1 MTKPLD
7 PIEPIT
13 ATMSHDGPHPDN
25 CENCL
30 TALQGP
36 YCHACG
42 QHGHNPLKSF
52 KHAIEDVFESF
63 WHVDGRIFRTLRD
76 LLLPWRIIN
85 NYLGGQRVRYI
96 PPLRI
101 FVILSLVTFFVAH
114 FAIHSETGP
123 IQFNDADANSISAA
137 TTVEDVQR
145 LRDKAL
151 ADIDKGATED
161 NNNPAFVKG
170 VLETARKAIQTQADT
185 RIRALEDA
193 KAKGQPVPPPSPA
206 LVMDTPDDHDDG
218 GDWNVTTQ
226 KVHVAWM
233 PEFVNDALNNAVQ
246 RGAKNAKR
254 FAKDR
259 SELFQA
265 WIGSIPTALFFMVP
279 FFALLLRVFYLF
291 TPWTYLEHLVVALYS
306 HAFLLLGSLAS
317 FLLSMSLRALLGSGP
332 VNAMISFLVMAMM
345 VILLWT
351 QKRVYRQ
358 GWMLTLVKWFAV
370 GSIYWFLL
378 GFGAL
383 FALLLVFLK

>member
-13 ATMSHDGPHPDN
+13 ATMSHDGPHPQY
-25 CENCL
+25 CENCT

-123 IQFNDADANSISAA
+123 IQFNNTDANGIPAA
-137 TTVEDVQR
+137 TTVEEVQR

-151 ADIDKGATED
+151 ADINEGTAKG
-161 NNNPAFVKG
+161 NHNPGFVAG
-170 VLETARKAIQTQADT
+170 VLDAARQAVQAQADQ
-185 RIRALEDA
+185 RIHELENA

-206 LVMDTPDDHDDG
+206 FVVDTSDNHNDG
-218 GDWNVTTQ
+218 SDWNVTTR
-226 KVHVAWM
+226 KIHVAWL
-233 PEFVNDALNNAVQ
+233 PEFANDALNNAVQ

-254 FAKDR
+254 FSKDR

-265 WIGSIPTALFFMVP
+265 FIGSIPTALFFMVP

-306 HAFLLLGSLAS
+306 HAFLLLGSLVS
-317 FLLSMSLRALLGSGP
+317 FLLSMSLRTLLGSGP
-332 VNAMISFLVMAMM
+332 VSAMISFLVMAMM

-358 GWMLTLVKWFAV
+358 GWMLTLAKWLAI
-370 GSIYWFLL
+370 GSIYWVLL

>member
-13 ATMSHDGPHPDN
+13 ATMPHDGPHPPN

-30 TALQGP
+30 AALRGP
-36 YCHACG
+36 YCHECG

-52 KHAIEDVFESF
+52 KHALEDVFESF

-76 LLLPWRIIN
+76 LLLPWRVIN

-114 FAIHSETGP
+114 FAIRSETGP
-123 IQFNDADANSISAA
+123 IRFTTPDANGISAA

-145 LRDKAL
+145 LRDQAL
-151 ADIDKGATED
+151 ARIDKGGAD
-161 NNNPAFVKG
+161 KNNPAFAKDVLDAVRQG
-170 VLETARKAIQTQADT
+170 VQAQSDA
-185 RIRALEDA
+185 RIRMLQDA
-193 KAKGQPVPPPSPA
+193 KAKGLPVPPPGVGGIEVS
-206 LVMDTPDDHDDG
+206 DGKGDG
-218 GDWNVTTQ
+218 GDWNVGTRE
-226 KVHVAWM
+226 VHVSWLPA
-233 PEFVNDALNNAVQ
+233 FANDALNGAVQ

-254 FAKDR
+254 FSSDR
-259 SELFQA
+259 AALFQA

-279 FFALLLRVFYLF
+279 FFALLLRLFYLF

-306 HAFLLLGSLAS
+306 HAFLLLGSL
-317 FLLSMSLRALLGSGP
+317 
-332 VNAMISFLVMAMM
+332 VSFLVSLSLRSFLVDGAVNALISWIVIAMM

-358 GWMLTLVKWFAV
+358 GWWLTLAKYFVI

>member
-13 ATMSHDGPHPDN
+13 ATMPHDGPHPTH
-25 CENCL
+25 CENCAA
-30 TALQGP
+30 ALQGP
-36 YCHACG
+36 YCHDCG
-42 QHGHNPLKSF
+42 QHGNNPLKSF
-52 KHAIEDVFESF
+52 RHAIEDVFESF

-76 LLLPWRIIN
+76 LSLPWRIIN

-114 FAIHSETGP
+114 FAIHSEAGP
-123 IQFNDADANSISAA
+123 IRFNDTDTNSISAA
-137 TTVEDVQR
+137 TTVADVQR
-145 LRDKAL
+145 LRDQAL
-151 ADIDKGATED
+151 AEIDKGATEG

-170 VLETARKAIQTQADT
+170 VLATARKAVQAQADA

-193 KAKGQPVPPPSPA
+193 RTKGLPVPPPSPV
-206 LVMDTPDDHDDG
+206 LVMDTTDNHDDG
-218 GDWNVTTQ
+218 DWSISTTPI
-226 KVHVAWM
+226 HVAWL
-233 PEFVNDALNNAVQ
+233 PEFANNALNGAVQ

-254 FAKDR
+254 FSKDR

-265 WIGSIPTALFFMVP
+265 WIGSVPTALFFMVP
-279 FFALLLRVFYLF
+279 VFALLLRVFYLF

-317 FLLSMSLRALLGSGP
+317 FLLSMSMRTLLGSGA
-332 VNAMISFLVMAMM
+332 VSAMITFLVMAMM
-345 VILLWT
+345 AILLWT

-358 GWMLTLVKWFAV
+358 GWMLTLGKYFVI
-370 GSIYWFLL
+370 GSIYWILV

-383 FALLLVFLK
+383 FALVLVILK

>member
-25 CENCL
+25 CENCQ

-42 QHGHNPLKSF
+42 QHGYNPLKSF

-123 IQFNDADANSISAA
+123 IQFNDSDANSISAA

-170 VLETARKAIQTQADT
+170 VLETARKAVQTQADT

-206 LVMDTPDDHDDG
+206 LVMDTSDSQGDG

-226 KVHVAWM
+226 KVHVAWL

-306 HAFLLLGSLAS
+306 HAFLLLGSLVS
-317 FLLSMSLRALLGSGP
+317 FLLSMSLRALLGSGA
-332 VNAMISFLVMAMM
+332 VNALISFLVMGMM

-358 GWMLTLVKWFAV
+358 GWMLTLVKWFAI

>member
-13 ATMSHDGPHPDN
+13 ATIPHDGPHPSH
-25 CENCL
+25 CENCA

-114 FAIHSETGP
+114 FAIHSETGT
-123 IQFNDADANSISAA
+123 IQLNGVETRQIAAA
-137 TTVEDVQR
+137 TTVEEVQR
-145 LRDKAL
+145 LRDKAI
-151 ADIDKGATED
+151 AGIDEGGANKD
-161 NNNPAFVKG
+161 NPAFVKDM
-170 VLETARKAIQTQADT
+170 LDTAKKTVNAESDA
-185 RIRALEDA
+185 RIRELQDA
-193 KAKGQPVPPPSPA
+193 KAKGLPPPPHRS
-206 LVMDTPDDHDDG
+206 VNIDVTDDSNSDA
-218 GDWNVTTQ
+218 WSVTTTP
-226 KVHVAWM
+226 VHVSWL
-233 PEFVNDALNNAVQ
+233 PEFANDALNGAVQ

-259 SELFQA
+259 SALFQA
-265 WIGSIPTALFFMVP
+265 WVGSIPTALFFLVP
-279 FFALLLRVFYLF
+279 VFALLLRVFYMF

-306 HAFLLLGSLAS
+306 HAFLLLGSLVS
-317 FLLSMSLRALLGSGP
+317 FLLSLSLRALVGSSI
-332 VNAMISFLVMAMM
+332 VNTTISFIVLAMM
-345 VILLWT
+345 AILLWT
-351 QKRVYRQ
+351 QKRVYRR
-358 GWMLTLVKWFAV
+358 GWALTLVKYFSI

>member
-13 ATMSHDGPHPDN
+13 ATMSHDGQHPAN
-25 CENCL
+25 CENCAI
-30 TALQGP
+30 ALQGP

-76 LLLPWRIIN
+76 LLLPWRVIN
-85 NYLGGQRVRYI
+85 NYLAGQRVRYI

-101 FVILSLVTFFVAH
+101 FVILSLLTFFVAH
-114 FAIHSETGP
+114 FAIHTETAP
-123 IQFNDADANSISAA
+123 IQFDGSDTNGIAAA

-145 LRDKAL
+145 LRDQAL
-151 ADIDKGATED
+151 AEINKDSADKD
-161 NNNPAFVKG
+161 NPAFVKG
-170 VLETARKAIQTQADT
+170 MMDVARQTVQAQADART
-185 RIRALEDA
+185 RELQNA
-193 KAKGQPVPPPSPA
+193 KAKGLPVPPPNIAAIELPEGN
-206 LVMDTPDDHDDG
+206 DG
-218 GDWNVTTQ
+218 GDWNVSATP
-226 KVHVAWM
+226 VHVAWL
-233 PEFVNDALNNAVQ
+233 PEFVNNALNGAVQ
-246 RGAKNAKR
+246 HGAKNAKR

-259 SELFQA
+259 SALFQA

-306 HAFLLLGSLAS
+306 HAFLLLGSLVS
-317 FLLSMSLRALLGSGP
+317 FLMSMTLRTLLASGA
-332 VNAMISFLVMAMM
+332 VNALISLLVMAMM

-351 QKRVYRQ
+351 QKRVYKQ

-378 GFGAL
+378 CMGAL

>member
-13 ATMSHDGPHPDN
+13 ATMSHDGPHPSN
-25 CENCL
+25 CENCA

-42 QHGHNPLKSF
+42 QHGNNPLKSF

-76 LLLPWRIIN
+76 LLLPWRVIN
-85 NYLGGQRVRYI
+85 NYLAGQRVRYI

-114 FAIHSETGP
+114 FAIHSETTP
-123 IQFNDADANSISAA
+123 IQFNGSETNGIGAA

-145 LRDKAL
+145 QRDKAL
-151 ADIDKGATED
+151 AEIDKGGAD
-161 NNNPAFVKG
+161 KDNPAFVKG
-170 VLETARKAIQTQADT
+170 VMDVARQTVQAQADART
-185 RIRALEDA
+185 RELQNA
-193 KAKGQPVPPPSPA
+193 KAKGLPVPPPNMAAIELPEGN
-206 LVMDTPDDHDDG
+206 DG
-218 GDWNVTTQ
+218 GDWNVTTER
-226 KVHVAWM
+226 VHVSWL
-233 PEFVNDALNNAVQ
+233 PEFVNNALNGAVQ

-259 SELFQA
+259 SALFQA
-265 WIGSIPTALFFMVP
+265 WVGSVPTALFFMVP

-306 HAFLLLGSLAS
+306 HAFLLLGSLVS
-317 FLLSMSLRALLGSGP
+317 FLMSMTLRALLDSHA
-332 VNAMISFLVMAMM
+332 VNALISFLVMAMM

-351 QKRVYRQ
+351 QKRVYQQ

-378 GFGAL
+378 MFGGL

>member
-13 ATMSHDGPHPDN
+13 ATMSHDGPHPSN
-25 CENCL
+25 CENCA

-42 QHGHNPLKSF
+42 QHGHNQLKSF
-52 KHAIEDVFESF
+52 RHALEEVLESF

-123 IQFNDADANSISAA
+123 VQFNDSDANSISAA

-145 LRDKAL
+145 LRDQAL
-151 ADIDKGATED
+151 AGIDKGATED

-170 VLETARKAIQTQADT
+170 VLETARKTVQAQADART
-185 RIRALEDA
+185 RELQSA
-193 KAKGQPVPPPSPA
+193 KAKGLPVPPPNPMA
-206 LVMDTPDDHDDG
+206 IEIPDGD
-218 GDWNVTTQ
+218 DWNVTTQ
-226 KVHVAWM
+226 KVHVAWL
-233 PEFVNDALNNAVQ
+233 PQFVNDALNNAVQ

-306 HAFLLLGSLAS
+306 HAFLLLGSLVS
-317 FLLSMSLRALLGSGP
+317 FLLSLSLRALLGSGA
-332 VNAMISFLVMAMM
+332 VNALISFLVMAMM

-358 GWMLTLVKWFAV
+358 GWMLTLVKWFAI

>member
-13 ATMSHDGPHPDN
+13 ATMAHDGPHPSH
-25 CENCL
+25 CENCK
-30 TALQGP
+30 TALQGS

-52 KHAIEDVFESF
+52 RHAIEDVFESF

-85 NYLGGQRVRYI
+85 NYLAGQRVRYI

-114 FAIHSETGP
+114 FAIHSESKP
-123 IQFNDADANSISAA
+123 IQFNGADTNGIAAA

-145 LRDKAL
+145 MRDKAL
-151 ADIDKGATED
+151 ASIDKGAAGKD
-161 NNNPAFVKG
+161 NPAFIADVMAA
-170 VLETARKAIQTQADT
+170 ARQAVQAQADQ
-185 RIRALEDA
+185 RIHELEDA
-193 KAKGQPVPPPSPA
+193 SAKGLPVPPPSTIVVDIPE
-206 LVMDTPDDHDDG
+206 THDASSN
-218 GDWNVTTQ
+218 DWNVTT
-226 KVHVAWM
+226 KPVHVSWL
-233 PEFVNDALNNAVQ
+233 PEFANTALNGAVQ
-246 RGAKNAKR
+246 RIATNAKR
-254 FAKDR
+254 LSKDR
-259 SELFQA
+259 AALFQA
-265 WIGSIPTALFFMVP
+265 WVGSIPTALFFLVP

-291 TPWTYLEHLVVALYS
+291 TPWSYLEHLVVALYS

-317 FLLSMSLRALLGSGP
+317 FLLSLSLRTVPGSSIVNTVISLL
-332 VNAMISFLVMAMM
+332 VLAMM

-358 GWMLTLVKWFAV
+358 GWMLTLAKYFVI

-378 GFGAL
+378 IFGGL

>member
-13 ATMSHDGPHPDN
+13 ATMSHDGPHPSH
-25 CENCL
+25 CENCK
-30 TALQGP
+30 TALQGA
-36 YCHACG
+36 YCHECG

-52 KHAIEDVFESF
+52 RHAIEDVFESF

-76 LLLPWRIIN
+76 MLLPWRIIN

-123 IQFNDADANSISAA
+123 IRFNGPDANGISAA
-137 TTVEDVQR
+137 TTVEEVQR
-145 LRDKAL
+145 LRDQAL
-151 ADIDKGATED
+151 AKIDQGGAD
-161 NNNPAFVKG
+161 KDNPAFAKNMLDAVRKG
-170 VLETARKAIQTQADT
+170 VQAQSDA
-185 RIRALEDA
+185 RIRALEEA
-193 KAKGQPVPPPSPA
+193 KAKGLPAPPPGSTT
-206 LVMDTPDDHDDG
+206 VEDPDSKDDG
-218 GDWNVTTQ
+218 GDWNVSTEEI
-226 KVHVAWM
+226 HVSWL
-233 PEFVNDALNNAVQ
+233 PGFVNDALNNAVQ

-279 FFALLLRVFYLF
+279 VFALLLRVFYLF

-317 FLLSMSLRALLGSGP
+317 FLMSMSLRALLGSGA
-332 VNAMISFLVMAMM
+332 VSAMISFLVMGMM

-351 QKRVYRQ
+351 QKRVYKQ
-358 GWMLTLVKWFAV
+358 GWALTLVKWFAI

-378 GFGAL
+378 IFGGL

>member
-13 ATMSHDGPHPDN
+13 ATMPHDGPHPDN
-25 CENCL
+25 CENCQ

-36 YCHACG
+36 YCHECG

-52 KHAIEDVFESF
+52 RHAIEDVFESF

-123 IQFNDADANSISAA
+123 IRFNDADTNSIGAA

-145 LRDKAL
+145 LRDQAL
-151 ADIDKGATED
+151 ADIAEGGADKH
-161 NNNPAFVKG
+161 NPAFVKG
-170 VLETARKAIQTQADT
+170 VMETARQAVQTQADT

-193 KAKGQPVPPPSPA
+193 KAKGLPVPPPSPV
-206 LVMDTPDDHDDG
+206 LVMDTSDTRSDG
-218 GDWNVTTQ
+218 EWNVTTRQ
-226 KVHVAWM
+226 VHVSWL
-233 PEFVNDALNNAVQ
+233 PEFANRALNNAVQ
-246 RGAKNAKR
+246 RIAGNAKR
-254 FAKDR
+254 LSKDR
-259 SELFQA
+259 SALFQA
-265 WIGSIPTALFFMVP
+265 WVGSIPTALFFMVP

-306 HAFLLLGSLAS
+306 HAFLLLGSLVS
-317 FLLSMSLRALLGSGP
+317 FLLSLSLRGLLGEHA
-332 VNAMISFLVMAMM
+332 VNTMITFLVMAMM

-358 GWMLTLVKWFAV
+358 GWMLTLAKYFAV

-378 GFGAL
+378 IFGGL

>member
-25 CENCL
+25 CENCR

-52 KHAIEDVFESF
+52 RHALEEVLESF

-85 NYLGGQRVRYI
+85 NYLAGQRVRYI

-123 IQFNDADANSISAA
+123 VRFNGQDTSGIAAA

-145 LRDKAL
+145 MRDKAL
-151 ADIDKGATED
+151 AGIDKDAAD
-161 NNNPAFVKG
+161 KDNPAFVAD
-170 VLETARKAIQTQADT
+170 VMAAARQAVQAQADQ
-185 RIRALEDA
+185 RIHELEDA
-193 KAKGQPVPPPSPA
+193 KAKGLPVPPPSAIVVDIPE
-206 LVMDTPDDHDDG
+206 THDA
-218 GDWNVTTQ
+218 GDKEWNVSTKQ
-226 KVHVAWM
+226 VQVSWLPGFA
-233 PEFVNDALNNAVQ
+233 NRALNDLVQ

-254 FAKDR
+254 FAHDR
-259 SELFQA
+259 GALFQA
-265 WIGSIPTALFFMVP
+265 WMGSIPTALFFMVP

-306 HAFLLLGSLAS
+306 HAFLLLGSLVS
-317 FLLSMSLRALLGSGP
+317 FLLSLSLRALLGLGA
-332 VNAMISFLVMAMM
+332 VNALISFLVMAMM

-358 GWMLTLVKWFAV
+358 GWMLTLVKWFAI

>member
-25 CENCL
+25 CENCK

-52 KHAIEDVFESF
+52 RHAIEDVFESF

-123 IQFNDADANSISAA
+123 IQFNGADTNSISAA

-151 ADIDKGATED
+151 ADIDKGATAD
-161 NNNPAFVKG
+161 KNDPAFVKG
-170 VLETARKAIQTQADT
+170 VLATARKAVQAQADT

-206 LVMDTPDDHDDG
+206 LVMDTGDSGNDG
-218 GDWNVTTQ
+218 GDWNVTTER
-226 KVHVAWM
+226 VHVSWL

-265 WIGSIPTALFFMVP
+265 WMGSIPTALFFMVP

-306 HAFLLLGSLAS
+306 HAFLLLGSLVS
-317 FLLSMSLRALLGSGP
+317 FLLSMSLRALLGSHA
-332 VNAMISFLVMAMM
+332 VNAMITFLVMAMM

-351 QKRVYRQ
+351 QKRVYQQ
-358 GWMLTLVKWFAV
+358 GWMLTLVKYFAV